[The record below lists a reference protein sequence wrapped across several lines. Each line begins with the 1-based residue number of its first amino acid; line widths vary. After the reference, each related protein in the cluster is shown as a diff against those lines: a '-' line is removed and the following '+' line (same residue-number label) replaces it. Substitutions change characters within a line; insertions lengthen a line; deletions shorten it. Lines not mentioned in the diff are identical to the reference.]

1 MVITIVNY
9 LVILQASDAL
19 DLAKDYTALMVIA
32 NFDDIY
38 YAASKL
44 TLLKNIL
51 EVHADDYVELF
62 QIETTSS
69 LDARGNQNVKL
80 KKDEI
85 YDLVV
90 ENVEKQNEEWI
101 EEKLKEIRDEEEPIL
116 DRMVANL
123 GYFLHQ
129 KA

>member
-62 QIETTSS
+62 KIETTSS